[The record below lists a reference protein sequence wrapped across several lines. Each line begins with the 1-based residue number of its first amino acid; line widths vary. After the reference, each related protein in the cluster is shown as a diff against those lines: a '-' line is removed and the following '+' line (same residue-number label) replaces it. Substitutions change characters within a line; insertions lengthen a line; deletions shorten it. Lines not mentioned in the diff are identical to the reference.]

1 MNTISDSALSLING
15 KTKHDH
21 AHHSDS
27 TSTGR
32 PVCQTLFLASMNH
45 QDKLEAVSNSSPLHR
60 PRAAGSQQS
69 RMPQS
74 NSEEHKAAAQEQQR
88 NIPLTSQHH
97 EKVCCMATPQQK
109 AVGLAEVKNEH
120 RFPTNIFSLLK
131 AIDQTSNPEKAS
143 LELMNRWSVPLN
155 IAVNN
160 ANINIWR
167 NEEIADIERLQQLCL
182 QTEINEGELNGV
194 YARLINNMNAHYD
207 CLRQR
212 DSLLFQSNL
221 LSKKIILIRKS
232 RQARVNKLSSAPARP
247 GNLMSA
253 DSTEPWSAYN
263 ESRGR
268 SGNDVIISPDA
279 TSAKKRKTI

>member
-15 KTKHDH
+15 KTKYDR
-21 AHHSDS
+21 APHSDS

-32 PVCQTLFLASMNH
+32 PVRQTLLLALMNH
-45 QDKLEAVSNSSPLHR
+45 RDKLEAVSNTSHSHGPST
-60 PRAAGSQQS
+60 AGTQQS

-74 NSEEHKAAAQEQQR
+74 DSEEHKAAAQEQQR
-88 NIPLTSQHH
+88 NSPLPPQHH
-97 EKVCCMATPQQK
+97 EKVCCMATPQEK
-109 AVGLAEVKNEH
+109 VVGSAEIKNEH

-155 IAVNN
+155 FSANN
-160 ANINIWR
+160 ANLWR
-167 NEEIADIERLQQLCL
+167 NKAIADSERLQQLCL
-182 QTEINEGELNGV
+182 QTEINEGELNMV

-212 DSLLFQSNL
+212 ESLLFQSNL
-221 LSKKIILIRKS
+221 LSKKILLIRKS
-232 RQARVNKLSSAPARP
+232 RQRRSSNLPSAPAGA

-253 DSTEPWSAYN
+253 DSTGPRSAYN

-268 SGNDVIISPDA
+268 CGNDATVSPDI
-279 TSAKKRKTI
+279 TSAKKRKMI